1 MKEKAMEVPRT
12 LTRTIDE
19 AGAGPHPAIER
30 ASDAASAVVDRFASG
45 THRAVD
51 KIADAAAQAV
61 NTLGVKGEELK
72 GAQVRVMDACRSSVR
87 EHPVASLAIALAAG
101 FVLSRLMRSRSG
113 SDPAA

>member
-12 LTRTIDE
+12 LTRTIED
-19 AGAGPHPAIER
+19 AAAGPHPVIER
-30 ASDAASAVVDRFASG
+30 APEAASTVVDRFASG

-87 EHPVASLAIALAAG
+87 EHPVTSLAIALAAG
-101 FVLSRLMRSRSG
+101 FVLSRLLRSRSNN
-113 SDPAA
+113 DPAA